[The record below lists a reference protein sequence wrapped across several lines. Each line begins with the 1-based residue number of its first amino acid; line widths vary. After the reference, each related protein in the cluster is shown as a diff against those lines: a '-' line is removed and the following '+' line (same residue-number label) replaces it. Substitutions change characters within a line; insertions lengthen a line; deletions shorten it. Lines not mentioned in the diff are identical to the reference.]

1 VLLLQEMKAVAA
13 VPAATMV
20 MVAVVMVTESRIGA
34 HLR

>member
-13 VPAATMV
+13 VAAATMV